1 MKGNW
6 QPVDLLE
13 LTPMGKVAV
22 ILRMRVTTTLMK
34 SQMWMKSV
42 LISHTN
48 SVKLK
53 LISTLSKKDKV
64 YIPM

>member
-1 MKGNW
+1 
-6 QPVDLLE
+6 
-13 LTPMGKVAV
+13 MGKVAV

-42 LISHTN
+42 LITGSHTN
-48 SVKLK
+48 SVKLE

>member
-1 MKGNW
+1 
-6 QPVDLLE
+6 
-13 LTPMGKVAV
+13 MGKVAV

-48 SVKLK
+48 SVKLE